1 MTIDQKAMTMRG
13 LFTRSSSVRL
23 FALFPFLAAVV
34 STSLFFGLRARAQG
48 ADFDAMRDVQ
58 AELLASSSGIP
69 QGGSADLAVIFRV
82 PKDYHITSLE
92 MGFFFVE
99 FDSLAGLS
107 FTPAEFPSPQRW
119 HEEDVYQGEIIV
131 GSKVTATADVLV
143 GPRMI
148 KARVGYQ
155 ICTESGT
162 SQCFLPVERELTL
175 NLPILS
181 KDAKPQP
188 MNTTIFGASA
198 ATPTGTPNT
207 GLVGSFESAL
217 ARGSFL
223 ALLLVFIGGILASFT
238 PCVYPII
245 PITIS
250 YIGSRAG
257 GNKFSGFIL
266 SLFFVLG
273 LAVMYSSL
281 GIIAALTGGV
291 FGGLTQNPIVYGIV
305 IAIFLVMGISMMGAF
320 DLQLPASWQGKLQS
334 GQRKGVIGAV
344 FMGMAAGL
352 IAAPCVGPI
361 LVALLTWVAKTG
373 SVIVGFGLLFSFSMG
388 MGLLFIVIGTFAGA
402 ITALPKAGQW
412 MESVK
417 HVFAWLLW
425 GTAVYFAQFVLPKS
439 WIPLLWAAFLMLLG
453 IYVGAFKPFAEHNW
467 RWILGKWVGLVAV
480 LAGAFF
486 LLFGLSNIT
495 GWPQVSDGTAAV
507 AAVEAAPKWM
517 VNDEAAAFAQ
527 AAFENK
533 PLMMDFYA
541 DWCIACVELDHK
553 TYNQPEVLSRA
564 EKFVALKMDFTRQ
577 DDWSKQ
583 MTDKYGVKGMPTV
596 IFFGPDGKEIERFVG
611 FKDAPSV
618 TQIMDRVP
626 R

>member
-1 MTIDQKAMTMRG
+1 MMIKPIQKAKPSFRDRFGVCLIGVMLVLG
-13 LFTRSSSVRL
+13 FS
-23 FALFPFLAAVV
+23 LA
-34 STSLFFGLRARAQG
+34 GAQS
-48 ADFDAMRDVQ
+48 FDAEKDVEV
-58 AELLASSSGIP
+58 ELLASQDGLP
-69 QGGSADLAVIFRV
+69 AGDSADLAVVFRV
-82 PKDYHITSLE
+82 PEGYHITSLE
-92 MGFFFVE
+92 TGFFFVE
-99 FDSLAGLS
+99 FDSSAGLT
-107 FTPAEFPSPQRW
+107 FTPAEFPKPQVW

-131 GSKVTATADVLV
+131 RSKVAAALDVEMA
-143 GPRMI
+143 PRTI
-148 KARVGYQ
+148 HARIGYQ
-155 ICTESGT
+155 ICSETGT
-162 SQCFLPVERELTL
+162 FQCFFPVERELTL
-175 NLPILS
+175 DLPILS
-181 KDAKPQP
+181 KDLKPQP
-188 MNTTIFGASA
+188 MNATIFGALA
-198 ATPTGTPNT
+198 ATPSETANT
-207 GLVGSFESAL
+207 GLVGSFETAL
-217 ARGSFL
+217 ARGSFM

-250 YIGSRAG
+250 YIGSRAA
-257 GNKFSGFIL
+257 GNKFGGFIL

-291 FGGLTQNPIVYGIV
+291 FGGLTQNPIVYGILIV
-305 IAIFLVMGISMMGAF
+305 IFIVMGISMMGAF

-373 SVIVGFGLLFSFSMG
+373 SVIVGFGLLFSFSLG

-439 WIPLLWAAFLMLLG
+439 WMPLLWAAFLMLLG

-467 RWILGKWVGLVAV
+467 RWILSKWMGLLAV

-486 LLFGLSNIT
+486 LLFGLSKIT
-495 GWPQVSDGTAAV
+495 GWPQVSPGTAAV
-507 AAVEAAPKWM
+507 AAAEMAPNWI
-517 VNDEAAAFAQ
+517 VNDEEGAFAK
-527 AAFENK
+527 AASEGK

-541 DWCIACVELDHK
+541 DWCVACVELDHK
-553 TYNQPEVLSRA
+553 TYNRPEVLSRA
-564 EKFVALKMDFTRQ
+564 EKFVTLKMDFTRQ

-583 MTDKYGVKGMPTV
+583 MTEKYGVKGMPTV
-596 IFFGPDGKEIERFVG
+596 IFFSPDGKEIERFVG
-611 FKDAPSV
+611 FKDAPAV
-618 TQIMDRVP
+618 AQIMDRVF
-626 R
+626 